1 MSDRT
6 GKIIDLF
13 KEAQKR
19 GKPIKPITQ
28 RIVGHENNQV
38 AGSLIS
44 GDIRQR
50 PGSRRYVKNVSQTI
64 KGDRNVQVAG
74 DMINVVSQGST
85 KIKILPPENSI
96 GADSLLKA
104 SIQERFNKIGEARE
118 KRFGKNAYSALYTS
132 FKGHF
137 KIKNNRW
144 TIIWTWPRECAQEI
158 IDYLDDLYKNTI
170 QGRIEMAGKKKGAL
184 PSHGQLYAK
193 EKKLL
198 DHLGYE
204 LSGPDVKQALS
215 QYFGVT
221 SHTELS
227 HEQHWLWVKYLEG
240 FARKRVEGS

>member
-19 GKPIKPITQ
+19 GKPIKPIAQ
-28 RIVGHENNQV
+28 RIDGNENTQV
-38 AGSLIS
+38 AGNLMN
-44 GDIRQR
+44 GDIPQSH
-50 PGSRRYVKNVSQTI
+50 GSRRSVKNVSQTI

-74 DMINVVSQGST
+74 DMINVISQSSP
-85 KIKILPPENSI
+85 KIKMLPPENSI
-96 GADSLLKA
+96 GADSLLKVA
-104 SIQERFNKIGEARE
+104 IQERFNKIGEARE
-118 KRFGKNAYSALYTS
+118 TRFGKQAYSVMYN
-132 FKGHF
+132 HF
-137 KIKNNRW
+137 KKTFGIKNNDW

-158 IDYLDDLYKNTI
+158 IDYLDDLYNNTI
-170 QGRIEMAGKKKGAL
+170 PGRTERARKKKGAL
-184 PSHGQLYAK
+184 PSHGQLYAQ

-198 DHLGYE
+198 DHLGYD
-204 LSGPDVKQALS
+204 LSGPDVKQALF

-240 FARKRVEGS
+240 LVRKSVEGS

>member
-19 GKPIKPITQ
+19 GKPIKPINQ
-28 RIVGHENNQV
+28 RIDGNENTQV
-38 AGSLIS
+38 AGCHINGGVPHS
-44 GDIRQR
+44 
-50 PGSRRYVKNVSQTI
+50 PGSRRSVKNVSQSI

-74 DMINVVSQGST
+74 DMINVVSQSSP
-85 KIKILPPENSI
+85 KINILPPENSI
-96 GADSLLKA
+96 GADPLLKA

-118 KRFGKNAYSALYTS
+118 DRLVKQPYGAMYNNFKKAFG
-132 FKGHF
+132 
-137 KIKNNRW
+137 IKNNTW
-144 TIIWTWPRECAQEI
+144 TIIWTWPRECAQAI
-158 IDYLDDLYKNTI
+158 IDYLDALYNNTI
-170 QGRIEMAGKKKGAL
+170 PGRIERAGKKKGAL
-184 PSHGQLYAK
+184 PSHGQLYAQ
-193 EKKLL
+193 EKKIL

-240 FARKRVEGS
+240 IAKKSVEGS